1 MNWHTKD
8 EILHKRTP
16 PHTCLLLISIPAML
30 EQLTCCAFEL
40 DELGR
45 LEGHVGGHQEGDHN
59 HVHKDNLRQYDG
71 NGWA

>member
-1 MNWHTKD
+1 
-8 EILHKRTP
+8 
-16 PHTCLLLISIPAML
+16 ML

-45 LEGHVGGHQEGDHN
+45 LEGHVGSHQEGDHN
-59 HVHKDNLRQYDG
+59 HVQKDNLWQYDG